1 MNENANITQTALQI
15 AKERRLCSFNK
26 SNFSFTTVYPFPAC
40 FCSYS
45 MQHWAEYKNRYKDV
59 TICNCFVTFP
69 DRKVTIEKQVALR
82 YNKIIKI
89 LLPAGTAGMSKS
101 FRPERIL

>member
-1 MNENANITQTALQI
+1 MRTLTSHRQRSRSPKRDGCAVLINQI
-15 AKERRLCSFNK
+15 FPSQQYTPFRLASVLILCRIG
-26 SNFSFTTVYPFPAC
+26 
-40 FCSYS
+40 
-45 MQHWAEYKNRYKDV
+45 AEYKNRYKDV